1 MDTSYHFDAVERLV
15 DFGLSAAVAQR
26 MVMQM
31 NGAIDAMNIPG
42 RQLGAFDAAPQGFWI
57 VFEGKPAG
65 PFQEAQLIQLI
76 ASGKLTKTSYVWK
89 PGMAQW
95 ATVENS
101 PEVLRLIVLAP
112 PPFLPVE

>member
-1 MDTSYHFDAVERLV
+1 MSTSQFDAIDRLV

-26 MVMQM
+26 MVSSM
-31 NGAIDAMNIPG
+31 NGAIDAMNMPG
-42 RQLGAFDAAPQGFWI
+42 RQLGNTDTATMGFWI
-57 VFEGKPAG
+57 VYEDKPAG

-76 ASGKLTKTSYVWK
+76 ANGKLTKSSYVWK

-95 ATVENS
+95 ATVENA

-112 PPFLPVE
+112 PPFVPVE

>member
-1 MDTSYHFDAVERLV
+1 MDTSDHFNAIDRLV
-15 DFGLSAAVAQR
+15 EFGLSAAVAQR
-26 MVMQM
+26 MVASM
-31 NGAIDAMNIPG
+31 NGAIDAMNLPG
-42 RQLGAFDAAPQGFWI
+42 RQLGAVDPQPQGFWI
-57 VFEGKPAG
+57 VYEGKPAG

-76 ASGKLTKTSYVWK
+76 AAGKLSKTSYVWK

>member
-1 MDTSYHFDAVERLV
+1 MDTSVNFDAVDRLV
-15 DFGLSAAVAQR
+15 EFGLSAAVAQR
-26 MVMQM
+26 MVASM
-31 NGAIDAMNIPG
+31 NGALDAMNLPG
-42 RQLGAFDAAPQGFWI
+42 RQLGAVDTAPQGFWI
-57 VFEGKPAG
+57 VYEGKPAG

-76 ASGKLTKTSYVWK
+76 AGGKLTKASYVWK

-112 PPFLPVE
+112 PPFVPTE